1 MNEEDVPPSDPGP
14 SISGPSTSGPSVPGT
29 AEELTFSLADL
40 PDVREFAA
48 VRARSRGMPE
58 DAVGD
63 FVIALN
69 EVATNAVTHGAP
81 EARLRVWGD
90 SDGLVV
96 DIHDDGREWRPGSP
110 PGRVAPPENA
120 TSGMGLW
127 VARRLSTDICVNTGS
142 NGTTVTM
149 RFSV

>member
-1 MNEEDVPPSDPGP
+1 MSEDDVPPSAPD
-14 SISGPSTSGPSVPGT
+14 T
-29 AEELTFSLADL
+29 AKELTFSLDDL
-40 PDVREFAA
+40 PEVREFAA
-48 VRARSRGMPE
+48 VQARSQGMRE

-63 FVIALN
+63 FVVALN

-81 EARLRVWGD
+81 EARLRLWD
-90 SDGLVV
+90 DRDGLVV
-96 DIHDDGREWRPGSP
+96 DVHDEGKDWHPEGP

-120 TSGMGLW
+120 ISGMGLW
-127 VARRLSTDICVNTGS
+127 VARKLSTDIYVETGS

>member
-1 MNEEDVPPSDPGP
+1 MSCGRRFRVNEEGVPPSGPG
-14 SISGPSTSGPSVPGT
+14 
-29 AEELTFSLADL
+29 AAKELTFSLDDL

-48 VRARSRGMPE
+48 VQARSQGMRE

-63 FVIALN
+63 FVVALN
-69 EVATNAVTHGAP
+69 EVATNAVTHGAS
-81 EARLRVWGD
+81 EARLRLWGD
-90 SDGLVV
+90 RDGLVV
-96 DIHDDGREWRPGSP
+96 DVHDEGRVWRPESP

-127 VARRLSTDICVNTGS
+127 VARRLSTDIYVETGS